1 MRGLAAPFLAD
12 VFDLGG
18 FFDPTVACVVTPA
31 GMAPEARSASG
42 DLLAGSGFCW

>member
-42 DLLAGSGFCW
+42 DLSGGLRLLW